1 MTLNLDFSFL
11 KSREW
16 LMLNQLHICI
26 TFHILYSFKTQDP
39 SFFQHPDKLISNW
52 IGREMEFEPSKDIL
66 SWITTVQNKFVLGV
80 LKDEI
85 LLPIVVPSH
94 LDVMQGGLSS
104 STGNSDG
111 QCPSS
116 CWMRPT
122 LRPPKW
128 IQMIHGNL
136 VLVSSASHWIART
149 SQDTN
154 I

>member
-1 MTLNLDFSFL
+1 
-11 KSREW
+11 
-16 LMLNQLHICI
+16 
-26 TFHILYSFKTQDP
+26 
-39 SFFQHPDKLISNW
+39 
-52 IGREMEFEPSKDIL
+52 MEFEPSKDIL

-80 LKDEI
+80 LKAER

-104 STGNSDG
+104 SMVNSDG

-128 IQMIHGNL
+128 IQMIDGKYPVTSSWCLQHLIELQELHRIPTYNPEFDPQNFRGCGTAV
-136 VLVSSASHWIART
+136 VLFSALLL
-149 SQDTN
+149 Q
-154 I
+154 

>member
-1 MTLNLDFSFL
+1 
-11 KSREW
+11 
-16 LMLNQLHICI
+16 
-26 TFHILYSFKTQDP
+26 
-39 SFFQHPDKLISNW
+39 
-52 IGREMEFEPSKDIL
+52 
-66 SWITTVQNKFVLGV
+66 
-80 LKDEI
+80 
-85 LLPIVVPSH
+85 

-136 VLVSSASHWIART
+136 VLVSSASH
-149 SQDTN
+149 
-154 I
+154 